1 MQKELEDHGMS
12 HPGEWRKT
20 YDEDFESAIHKNFDA
35 LYTYL
40 EGEKRVSDKEKIK
53 AFSETEDSIERLSLR
68 SMSFTDAVKCLW
80 GQVITCNKSLS
91 SIGWI
96 FIKSYFKAKQ
106 RVLFSIITT
115 EANSLVRKFMTA
127 CCYS

>member
-1 MQKELEDHGMS
+1 LQKELEDHGMS

-53 AFSETEDSIERLSLR
+53 AFSETEDSIERLELLR
-68 SMSFTDAVKCLW
+68 SMSLTDAVKCLRDYADNP
-80 GQVITCNKSLS
+80 GQFRYLTNRLDFYQKLFQ
-91 SIGWI
+91 GKATR
-96 FIKSYFKAKQ
+96 FILNYHDRSK
-106 RVLFSIITT
+106 
-115 EANSLVRKFMTA
+115 
-127 CCYS
+127 